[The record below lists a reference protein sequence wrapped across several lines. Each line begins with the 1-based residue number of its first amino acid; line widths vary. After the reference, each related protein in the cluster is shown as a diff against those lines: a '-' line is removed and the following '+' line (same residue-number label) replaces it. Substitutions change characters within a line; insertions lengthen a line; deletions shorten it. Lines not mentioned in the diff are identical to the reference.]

1 MTETTTM
8 DQQEQIARIERS
20 QEEVRKFV
28 AEQHKLTAEARKLT
42 RDAALAPWQLV
53 VTAMAA
59 GGALFGAG
67 AAFMK
72 LLGP

>member
-1 MTETTTM
+1 MTDTTTM
-8 DQQEQIARIERS
+8 DQVEQVTRIERM
-20 QEEVRKFV
+20 QEETRKFA
-28 AEQHKLTAEARKLT
+28 AETRKVS
-42 RDAALAPWQLV
+42 RDTVLAPWQLV

-72 LLGP
+72 LLGT

>member
-1 MTETTTM
+1 MTDTTTM
-8 DQQEQIARIERS
+8 DQQEQIVRINRMI
-20 QEEVRKFV
+20 EETQKFSAETRKV
-28 AEQHKLTAEARKLT
+28 T
-42 RDAALAPWQLV
+42 RDTTLAPWQLV

-72 LLGP
+72 LLGA